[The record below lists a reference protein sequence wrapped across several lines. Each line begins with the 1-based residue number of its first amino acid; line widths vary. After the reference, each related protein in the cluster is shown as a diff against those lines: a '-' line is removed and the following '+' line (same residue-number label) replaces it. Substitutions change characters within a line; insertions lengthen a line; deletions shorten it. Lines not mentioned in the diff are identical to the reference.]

1 MAPTWSLR
9 GNALDFLLARHRGNP
24 DGISAHLHACAQ
36 PPQIRGVALFDAR
49 PCQYRARDRAVRRA
63 RAVRPHYRRLIRRA
77 SRRRMASG
85 ARARPANRCVG
96 CVRIVHHRRRR
107 AGGVVR
113 RSASAPAPQPR
124 SGGFLR
130 ACFAIAARLPR
141 QRSFGSAVENHAHRH
156 RHAVVVVAV
165 VLSRAFRRFCLHRRS
180 AADNAGAQLAARS
193 AAARLVSRFHRADG
207 AGHAQDPIDAAR
219 GRTLLF
225 RPCRDR
231 RRHAWQRRRGAELR
245 ARRDRSVG
253 AQGHRELAAARAA
266 VVVGGGGR
274 AYAGRNHAQLA
285 HDPAGRNLS
294 QTQRA
299 GFGRRNRQ
307 LHGHRRAS
315 DSAARAGGRFR
326 QPPVRGRNPN
336 YPNSSM

>member
-1 MAPTWSLR
+1 MA
-9 GNALDFLLARHRGNP
+9 G
-24 DGISAHLHACAQ
+24 
-36 PPQIRGVALFDAR
+36 
-49 PCQYRARDRAVRRA
+49 
-63 RAVRPHYRRLIRRA
+63 
-77 SRRRMASG
+77 G
-85 ARARPANRCVG
+85 ARARPADRCLG
-96 CVRIVHHRRRR
+96 CVRIVHHRRQR

-141 QRSFGSAVENHAHRH
+141 QRPFGSAVENHAHRY
-156 RHAVVVVAV
+156 RHAVVAVAV
-165 VLSRAFRRFCLHRRS
+165 VLSRAFRRLCFHRRP
-180 AADNAGAQLAARS
+180 AADNAGAQLAACS

-207 AGHAQDPIDAAR
+207 AGHAHDPIDAAR

-253 AQGHRELAAARAA
+253 AQGHGELAAARAAAGA

-315 DSAARAGGRFR
+315 DSAARAGGRFS
-326 QPPVRGRNPN
+326 PTACSWTYPN